1 MLRTRTAQISLVALA
16 LLPSARL
23 GAQTCGGFPS
33 LRARHLRVGAEAA
46 SYTHATTLGVSVAAG
61 SGVFGVVGAGRTRD
75 AALDASA
82 TDLKFEAGVEV
93 ALNRTH
99 RVFLC
104 PLATY
109 SRSTGPDDFLL
120 SQQNYRYT
128 DRGLQIGLAAVAVR
142 AHHLTIV
149 ATGALRASALTTS
162 RTGWP
167 DVKDTYWLWSFGVG
181 LSINEV
187 LTVRP
192 TVSIPT
198 GFVPPGSPSDYAVPF
213 GREEGEVSLGIAIG
227 FTFGARPGRP

>member
-1 MLRTRTAQISLVALA
+1 MLETLRAQIALVMLA
-16 LLPSARL
+16 ALPSAAAE
-23 GAQTCGGFPS
+23 AQICSAFPS
-33 LRARHLRVGAEAA
+33 LRLRHLSASVSAA
-46 SYTHATTLGVSVAAG
+46 SYTHATALGLSLAAG
-61 SGVFGVVGAGRTRD
+61 GEVFGVIGVGRTRD
-75 AALDASA
+75 GSLDASA
-82 TDLKFEAGVEV
+82 TDLKFEAGVDV
-93 ALNRTH
+93 ALNRT
-99 RVFLC
+99 RRFFLC

-109 SRSTGPDDFLL
+109 SRSIGPDDLLL
-120 SQQNYRYT
+120 SQENYRYS
-128 DRGLQIGLAAVAVR
+128 DRGLQLGLAAVAVR

-167 DVKDTYWLWSFGVG
+167 DANDIYWLWSFSVG

-192 TVSIPT
+192 TVSVPT

-213 GREEGEVSLGIAIG
+213 GREDGEVSLGIAIG